1 MAMRTTD
8 LSRIE
13 KLVELYYRPLFRFAA
28 RLCGNPAKAMI
39 LTQRTF
45 RLALDHSLGLPVPT
59 NVRAWLFSIL
69 FHKFLQGR
77 QRIRGL

>member
-13 KLVELYYRPLFRFAA
+13 KLVELYYLPLFRFAE
-28 RLCGNPAKAMI
+28 RLCGSPAGAMV

-45 RLALDHSLGLPVPT
+45 HLAFNLSRTLPVPA
-59 NVRAWLFSIL
+59 NVRAWLFAIL
-69 FHKFLQGR
+69 FHKFLEDR
-77 QRIRGL
+77 PRIHGA